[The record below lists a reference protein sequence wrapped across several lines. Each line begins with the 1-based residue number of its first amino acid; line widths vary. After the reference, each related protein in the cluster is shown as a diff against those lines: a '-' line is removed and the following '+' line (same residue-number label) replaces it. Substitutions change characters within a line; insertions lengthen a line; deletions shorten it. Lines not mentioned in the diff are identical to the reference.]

1 MDYRTVSETALKW
14 GVSKRWVYQYAED
27 GRVKGAVR
35 FGTVWM
41 IPTIAKKPGDPRQ
54 EKKTSIPESFQ
65 NVFDQTIRAVHV
77 PWPRENPYCVLELIS
92 DEKLRLAP
100 EAVLA
105 YMRGDFEHIK
115 HCFAQTEEDDAVR
128 LLVSASSIPAAI
140 SMGDYPF
147 FHTVESWLKGILLA
161 DMGTGVTAYAQYA
174 LAFGYMG
181 AHAPDMMAE
190 WIKNGDF
197 ADLHPLAR
205 YEAINRRID
214 YLNYLKKYESMLA
227 IAQTA
232 MSLLCPSYS
241 ALPGNEFSISEINL
255 RIRCAIACHCIG
267 HMDDAKRW
275 LMGAMD
281 KALPHGFITP
291 FAEII
296 TWMGDLMEQCL
307 VQAYPQ
313 WHGIVVEQAS
323 RTVANWIKFHNRF
336 TKDNI
341 TLILT
346 LREMGIATLAAR
358 RIPYKTI
365 AEQYHVS
372 LGRLKAILN
381 EIYSKLYVH
390 NRNEL
395 AKFVP

>member
-1 MDYRTVSETALKW
+1 MSVSETALKW
-14 GVSKRWVYQYAED
+14 DISKRWVYQYVED

-41 IPTIAKKPGDPRQ
+41 IPAAAEKPGDPRQ
-54 EKKTSIPESFQ
+54 KKKTSIPESFQ

-77 PWPRENPYCVLELIS
+77 SWPRENPYSVLEIIK
-92 DEKLRLAP
+92 DEQLRLAP

-115 HCFAQTEEDDAVR
+115 RCFELTEGDDAIK

-147 FHTVESWLKGILLA
+147 FQTVENWLKGFASAEL
-161 DMGTGVTAYAQYA
+161 GVGVTAYAQYA

-181 AHAPDMMAE
+181 AHAPDMIAE

-197 ADLHPLAR
+197 ANLHPLAR

-214 YLNYLKKYESMLA
+214 YLNFLKKYESMLDT
-227 IAQTA
+227 AQTA
-232 MSLLCPSYS
+232 LSLLCPSYS
-241 ALPGNEFSISEINL
+241 ALPENGFSISDVNL
-255 RIRCAIACHCIG
+255 RIRCAIACHCLG
-267 HMDDAKRW
+267 HMDEAKRW

-281 KALPHGFITP
+281 RALPHGFITP

-296 TWMGDLMEQCL
+296 TWMGDLMGQCL
-307 VQAYPQ
+307 LQAYPQ
-313 WHGIVVEQAS
+313 WHDTVVEQAS

-336 TKDNI
+336 TKDNL
-341 TLILT
+341 TFILT

-358 RIPYKTI
+358 RVPYRII

-372 LGRLKAILN
+372 LGRLKAIIY
-381 EIYSKLYVH
+381 EIYSKLHVH
-390 NRNEL
+390 SRKEL
-395 AKFVP
+395 SVFIP